1 MTGSLLVFSVLAV
14 VVIITI
20 IKTAVIVPQQ
30 NAYVVERLGK
40 FHSTLRA
47 GFHVLLPFV
56 DTVRYRHSL
65 KELAMDIPEQICI
78 TPGQCAGGG
87 GWGALHEDHGSPAGL
102 LRCRQLHLCHHSTG
116 SDHAA

>member
-1 MTGSLLVFSVLAV
+1 MTATVLVFSGLAV

-40 FHSTLRA
+40 FHTTLRA
-47 GFHVLLPFV
+47 GFHVLLPFI

-65 KELAMDIPEQICI
+65 KELDSRADLVVDSLEQAVEVLAYVC
-78 TPGQCAGGG
+78 G
-87 GWGALHEDHGSPAGL
+87 D
-102 LRCRQLHLCHHSTG
+102 
-116 SDHAA
+116 